1 MACIP
6 QRPLSAAECS
16 YAGVS
21 SGAWR
26 ENQLVNHLW
35 SLSWCSV
42 HMAVP
47 SAAEHSYDE
56 VSCVELT
63 EGTVGRSLSI
73 IQSSEFKGMLC
84 FRGMMTW
91 QFSAERFFLFFS
103 FFFFS
108 LWGKA
113 AHFNKVF
120 WCTSRPVLDKIL
132 VLTFQ
137 IILHTVGASVYSD
150 SVWWFGGWCDGV
162 FLHGGLFPHY
172 VKTPD
177 TQCNRNTFDVIWNK
191 HNNPFLFLSL
201 LWLCALKKK
210 KTLHKCTVSHDSC
223 NLITIWLSFAF
234 VNIHVWLI
242 WTVCID
248 GFGSLWSAPSWCTGI
263 GDGVAGGWAAGLW
276 RWAAQEK
283 NRHGYHG
290 NTSLRGRRYSDC
302 KSLSIATEH
311 MSQHQHQI

>member
-91 QFSAERFFLFFS
+91 QFSAERFFLF

-210 KTLHKCTVSHDSC
+210 KLYTSAQCLMIVVIWSPSDYPLHLWIFMFGWYEQCALMVLAHFGQHHHDAQELVMVWQVAEQQASDAEQHRKRTDMVIMATLHWEEDTIVTV
-223 NLITIWLSFAF
+223 NPW
-234 VNIHVWLI
+234 V
-242 WTVCID
+242 
-248 GFGSLWSAPSWCTGI
+248 
-263 GDGVAGGWAAGLW
+263 
-276 RWAAQEK
+276 
-283 NRHGYHG
+283 
-290 NTSLRGRRYSDC
+290 
-302 KSLSIATEH
+302 
-311 MSQHQHQI
+311 